1 MKTIFSRTTM
11 KTSGSKQKLNLPIPR
26 NTTTHVTQPVCTPTN
41 PIDFLTSERRMIDQ
55 LSMYS
60 MY

>member
-1 MKTIFSRTTM
+1 M